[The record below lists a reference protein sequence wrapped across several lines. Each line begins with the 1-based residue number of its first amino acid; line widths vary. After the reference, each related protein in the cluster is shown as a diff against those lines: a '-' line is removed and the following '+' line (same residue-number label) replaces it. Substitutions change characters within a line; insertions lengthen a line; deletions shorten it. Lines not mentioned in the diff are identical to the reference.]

1 MITVTGT
8 VRSDLASDEALAYL
22 AAFEHTPEWDP
33 GTPVVRKLSE
43 GPVAVGHRYHAEAEF
58 RGKRQTLVY
67 EVVELTATRIKLRGE
82 NKTVI
87 SVDTIEVLP
96 AGSGSEVRYKAEFQ
110 LKGWL
115 KIAEPLMKPA
125 FQSLADPAMDG
136 MKKALDARAQ
146 H

>member
-1 MITVTGT
+1 M
-8 VRSDLASDEALAYL
+8 
-22 AAFEHTPEWDP
+22 
-33 GTPVVRKLSE
+33 
-43 GPVAVGHRYHAEAEF
+43 
-58 RGKRQTLVY
+58 
-67 EVVELTATRIKLRGE
+67 VELTATRIKLRGE

-115 KIAEPLMKPA
+115 NSAEPLMKPA

-136 MKKALDARAQ
+136 MKKALDARAR